1 MWNSTNRPKTTPVKA
16 ITCLHAKFDGL
27 GRTGSLAPLMGAISC
42 RSGSVRIVIAAPL
55 LVADPFVSLKG
66 IDLYARPM
74 RSTGGM
80 AKADAASR
88 VAVLGYACREC
99 YPLLA
104 LCHGGATAPASRD
117 LRCLAAITG

>member
-42 RSGSVRIVIAAPL
+42 RSGAVRIVIAAPL
-55 LVADPFVSLKG
+55 LVACPFVSLKG
-66 IDLYARPM
+66 IDLCLCARPM

-80 AKADAASR
+80 AKADVASR
-88 VAVLGYACREC
+88 VAVLGYACRE
-99 YPLLA
+99 
-104 LCHGGATAPASRD
+104 
-117 LRCLAAITG
+117 